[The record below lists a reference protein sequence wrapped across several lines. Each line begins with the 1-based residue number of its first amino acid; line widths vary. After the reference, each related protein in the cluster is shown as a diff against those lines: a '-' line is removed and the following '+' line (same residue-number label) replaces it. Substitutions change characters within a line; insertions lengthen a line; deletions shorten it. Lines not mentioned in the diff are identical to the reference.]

1 MTKSALGTRCDDH
14 GRTVRVLLRFMVH
27 PGQRRARLSLLVSM
41 LLTGGCGEGGGSR
54 YEIDPGVAHRPLPGA
69 GAPVDDALA
78 RAGADVFQDRCVA
91 CHKLGPGVAVGPD
104 LTGVTERREPEWLR
118 GMVLNPDSMLR
129 ADSTAR
135 ALLAE
140 YKVPMIDTGLG
151 EPEFRALLEFLRSD
165 AGAP

>member
-1 MTKSALGTRCDDH
+1 
-14 GRTVRVLLRFMVH
+14 
-27 PGQRRARLSLLVSM
+27 
-41 LLTGGCGEGGGSR
+41 
-54 YEIDPGVAHRPLPGA
+54 
-69 GAPVDDALA
+69 VDDALA

-104 LTGVTERREPEWLR
+104 LTGVTKRREPEWLR
-118 GMVLNPDSMLR
+118 GMVLSPDSMLR
-129 ADSTAR
+129 ADSIAR
-135 ALLAE
+135 TLLAE